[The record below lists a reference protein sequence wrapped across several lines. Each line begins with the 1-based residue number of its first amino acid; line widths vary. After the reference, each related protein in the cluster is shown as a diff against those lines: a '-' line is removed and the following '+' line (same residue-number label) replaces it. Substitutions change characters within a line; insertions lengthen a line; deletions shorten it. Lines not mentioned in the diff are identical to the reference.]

1 MMGTLIDYWHFTGDG
16 SYNNLVMQGMLH
28 QAGGDSDYMTENYT
42 LSLGND
48 DQAFWGMSAMLAA
61 ETRFPNPPSDKPQW
75 LALAQAVWA
84 TQADP
89 SRHDDE
95 CGGGLHWQ
103 IPESNNGYDYK
114 NSMFS
119 MYHRPLV
126 FAGQLT
132 RRQPLPTVVS
142 STWVPALHATQ
153 TIPPTPNGPKRAGTG
168 SGKSNISTT
177 TAGSCMMEGTRVTI
191 ARTSTS

>member
-1 MMGTLIDYWHFTGDG
+1 MGTLIDYWHFTGDG
-16 SYNNLVMQGMLH
+16 TYNNLVMQGMLH
-28 QAGGDSDYMTENYT
+28 QAGGDQDYMTENYT

-89 SRHDDE
+89 SRHDDK

-114 NSMFS
+114 NSVCPLYLCICMFES
-119 MYHRPLV
+119 
-126 FAGQLT
+126 QLT
-132 RRQPLPTVVS
+132 PRQLLRTAAS
-142 STWVPALHATQ
+142 STWVRALHATQ
-153 TIPPTPNGPKRAGTG
+153 TILPTPSGPRRTGTG
-168 SGKSNISTT
+168 YGKFNISTT
-177 TAGSCMMEGTRVTI
+177 TAGSCMTEDTRDMI